1 MNINCLLSTLETLN
15 HPKILVKNTE
25 I

>member
-15 HPKILVKNTE
+15 HPEIIVKNTE